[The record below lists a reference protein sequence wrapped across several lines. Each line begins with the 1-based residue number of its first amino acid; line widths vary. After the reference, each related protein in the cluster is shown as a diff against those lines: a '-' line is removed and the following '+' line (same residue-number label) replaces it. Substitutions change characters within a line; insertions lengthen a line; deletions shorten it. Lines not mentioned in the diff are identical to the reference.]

1 MTQFHRSIIQI
12 AAQAPRSRDLCA
24 QLAGQPGAGMF
35 KRGCVAEDAPEGA
48 APTHYISAGMIEDTF
63 AAVLADPAVMHGACQ
78 AAGISITLAECTA
91 LLAAADISEEPPFD
105 ALARVGLRLI
115 AEELT

>member
-1 MTQFHRSIIQI
+1 MTVYVHRTLIVLASKV
-12 AAQAPRSRDLCA
+12 AQARTLCA
-24 QLAGQPGAGMF
+24 QMAGAPGSGMF
-35 KRGCVAEDAPEGA
+35 STALSPSGA
-48 APTHYISAGMIEDTF
+48 VAPTHYVSAGMIEDTF

-91 LLAAADISEEPPFD
+91 LLAASDISEEPPFD
-105 ALARVGLRLI
+105 ALARVGLKLI